1 VSLVPFGGWFLLLPV
16 LSAKTTVC
24 SFHSVVETDV
34 SVLVMVTFSH
44 GFDLCDK
51 AGED

>member
-1 VSLVPFGGWFLLLPV
+1 M
-16 LSAKTTVC
+16 VC
-24 SFHSVVETDV
+24 SIHSVDAIDV

-51 AGED
+51 VGEDEMLQWFEIELEYGSRFIL